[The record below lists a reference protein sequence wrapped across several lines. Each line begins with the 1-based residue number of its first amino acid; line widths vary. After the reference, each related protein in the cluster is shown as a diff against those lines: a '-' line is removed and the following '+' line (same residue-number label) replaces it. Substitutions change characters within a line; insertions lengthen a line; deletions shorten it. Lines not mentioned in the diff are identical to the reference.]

1 MNAAITAIHYCLP
14 PLRLGQEEL
23 ARRFDPKQVAAIA
36 KMAGITERRVAP
48 PGVTAS
54 DLAFVAA
61 QRLLAARGIAPAEI
75 DLLVF
80 VSQTGD
86 YQIPATACV
95 LHGRLGLGPHC
106 GAFDVG
112 LGCSAFPYALAVVN
126 GLIQSG
132 VAKKALLLNADTL
145 THVIDPRDRALVTL
159 HGDGAVATLLE
170 PAAEPGTGL
179 LGVLLGTEGTGA
191 PHLMIPAS
199 GARQPRSAETKRDI
213 ADASGSVRTDEH
225 LTMNG
230 PAIFHFSVYKV
241 PEMVRE
247 ALAKFQITLE
257 EVDLVIFHQANRT
270 MLELIY
276 KSLGVPEAKRF
287 YFMEKIGNTSGAAT
301 PIALAEA
308 VRQEKIRPGGRVL
321 LASFGAGLS
330 WGVALLR
337 WPEQGSARVEASVE
351 YPA

>member
-1 MNAAITAIHYCLP
+1 MNAAITALHYCLP
-14 PLRLGQEEL
+14 PVRLDQAEL

-36 KMAGITERRVAP
+36 KMSGITERRIAP

-86 YQIPATACV
+86 HQIPATACG

-106 GAFDVG
+106 AAFDLG
-112 LGCSAFPYALAVVN
+112 LGCSAYPYALSVVD

-132 VAKKALLLNADTL
+132 VARKALLLNADTL
-145 THVIDPRDRALVTL
+145 SHVIDPRDRGLVPL
-159 HGDGAVATLLE
+159 HGDAAVATLLE

-191 PHLMIPAS
+191 KHLMIPAS
-199 GARQPRSAETKRDI
+199 GARQPRTAETKRDI
-213 ADASGSVRTDEH
+213 TDASGSVRTDEH
-225 LTMNG
+225 LAMNG

-241 PEMVRE
+241 PDVIRD
-247 ALAKFQITLE
+247 ALVKFRVTLE
-257 EVDLVIFHQANRT
+257 DVDLVIFHQANRT

-276 KSLGVPEAKRF
+276 KALGVPEAKRF
-287 YFMEKIGNTSGAAT
+287 YFLEKIGNTSGAAT
-301 PIALAEA
+301 PLALAEA
-308 VRQEKIRPGGRVL
+308 VRQGKVRPGSRVL

-337 WPEQGSARVEASVE
+337 WPAAGSALVEADVE